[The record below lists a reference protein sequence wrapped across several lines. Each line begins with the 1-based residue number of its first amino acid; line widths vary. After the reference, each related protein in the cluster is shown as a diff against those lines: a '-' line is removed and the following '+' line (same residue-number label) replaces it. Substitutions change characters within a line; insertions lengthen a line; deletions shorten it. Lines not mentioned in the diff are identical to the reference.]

1 VVVAPSG
8 EPFRTRDG
16 HLVDVLRAPAIRVP
30 GYRSLPRTQGQAP
43 ARACAEAYP
52 WSATVAT
59 MLGVHAEVVR
69 RADAM
74 ITATG

>member
-1 VVVAPSG
+1 LSG
-8 EPFRTRDG
+8 TAHRRD
-16 HLVDVLRAPAIRVP
+16 A
-30 GYRSLPRTQGQAP
+30 

-59 MLGVHAEVVR
+59 MLGVHAEVAR
-69 RADAM
+69 RGDAT